1 MSECDAKSF
10 VGTHWSVKIGSNEK
24 KLWVKMDC
32 EEFPAL
38 NLFMSGLEEG
48 KNYNIPDKGFGKS
61 SIVFTLPPGKPNM
74 FHSIYTTEKYGTYE
88 MIETYSEDGIKMVI
102 ELMISLVYLCGL
114 NNLFLK

>member
-1 MSECDAKSF
+1 M
-10 VGTHWSVKIGSNEK
+10 

-48 KNYNIPDKGFGKS
+48 KNYSIPDKGFGKS

-88 MIETYSEDGIKMVI
+88 MIETYSEDGIKMVGN
-102 ELMISLVYLCGL
+102 SLITPKLIP
-114 NNLFLK
+114 FEFIIFS